1 MQGKCARFYFA
12 NRNYYH
18 KANIA
23 VLFIFIS
30 IGCFGQVVGTAKSY
44 SELSQSDKLQKAID
58 SLDNIAKVNAE
69 FSAQVKRDATIR
81 TLKTKAYTLLQGK
94 TVGANLTNTER
105 DAAIWVG
112 LWNTGAINPAT
123 NKIDSTLNYI
133 K

>member
-1 MQGKCARFYFA
+1 MRLT
-12 NRNYYH
+12 
-18 KANIA
+18 I
-23 VLFIFIS
+23 LFIFIS
-30 IGCFGQVVGTAKSY
+30 IGCFGQVVGKANGY
-44 SELSQSDKLQKAID
+44 SELSQSDRLQKAID

-69 FSAQVKRDATIR
+69 FIAQVKRDATIR

-94 TVGANLTNTER
+94 TVGATLTNTER

-123 NKIDSTLNYI
+123 NKIDSILNFI

>member
-1 MQGKCARFYFA
+1 MRLT
-12 NRNYYH
+12 
-18 KANIA
+18 I
-23 VLFIFIS
+23 LFIFIS
-30 IGCFGQVVGTAKSY
+30 IGSFGQVVGTAKSY
-44 SELSQSDKLQKAID
+44 SELSQADKLQKAID
-58 SLDNIAKVNAE
+58 SLDNIAKVNTE
-69 FSAQVKRDATIR
+69 FIAQVKRDATIR

-94 TVGANLTNTER
+94 TVGSTLTNTER

>member
-1 MQGKCARFYFA
+1 MRLT
-12 NRNYYH
+12 
-18 KANIA
+18 I
-23 VLFIFIS
+23 LFIFIS
-30 IGCFGQVVGTAKSY
+30 IGSFGQVVGTAKGY

-69 FSAQVKRDATIR
+69 FIAQVKRDATIR

-94 TVGANLTNTER
+94 TVGATLTNNER